1 MNNFLTA
8 NRLRVF
14 FLSVLMALL
23 SACQPTT
30 ETKLVSVATIKVPEG
45 LPAVDVSKG
54 IYEVAVHDGVSY
66 EDVVDSLKSISEG
79 MNFVNPANFPIGD
92 HMKARDQ
99 SPQGVLEV
107 RAFCNLG
114 MGAEIMMDHPEF
126 VAFAPCRV
134 ALYEKQKAEGGLQL
148 YLGLAR
154 PTFDLQS
161 IDAPTER
168 AKKAAIQLEE
178 TLLDIM
184 DKASK
189 GDF

>member
-1 MNNFLTA
+1 MQA
-8 NRLRVF
+8 RLQGKISLFVAA
-14 FLSVLMALL
+14 ALL
-23 SACQPTT
+23 SLTACQQPK
-30 ETKLVSVATIKVPEG
+30 EIVADKQEPLTVKVPAG
-45 LPAVDVSKG
+45 LPVVDYNRA
-54 IYEVAVHDGVSY
+54 IYEIPVQEGITH

-79 MNFVNPANFPIGD
+79 MNFVNPANFPIGE
-92 HMKARDQ
+92 HMLARDQ
-99 SPQGVLEV
+99 KPQGVLEV

-126 VAFAPCRV
+126 VVFAPCRV
-134 ALYEKQKAEGGLQL
+134 ALYERMDADGNKQL
-148 YLGLAR
+148 YLGLDR

-161 IDAPTER
+161 IQNPTER

-178 TLLDIM
+178 TLLEIM

>member
-1 MNNFLTA
+1 MQALSHFKVAFCTA
-8 NRLRVF
+8 MFIGLVGCDRSQQIADKVE
-14 FLSVLMALL
+14 ALPI
-23 SACQPTT
+23 Q
-30 ETKLVSVATIKVPEG
+30 VPAD
-45 LPAVDVSKG
+45 LPAVDYSKA
-54 IYEVAVHDGVSY
+54 IYEVPVQDGVTY

-79 MNFVNPANFPIGD
+79 MNFVNPANFPIGE
-92 HMKARDQ
+92 HMLARDQ
-99 SPQGVLEV
+99 KPQGVLEV

-126 VAFAPCRV
+126 VVFAPCRV
-134 ALYEKQKAEGGLQL
+134 ALYERQDATTGNKQL
-148 YLGLAR
+148 YLGLDR

-161 IDAPTER
+161 ISNPTER
-168 AKKAAIQLEE
+168 AQKAAIQLEE

>member
-1 MNNFLTA
+1 MRHPT
-8 NRLRVF
+8 V
-14 FLSVLMALL
+14 SVILVVLVVLL
-23 SACQPTT
+23 SSGCQKAIAPQTNQ
-30 ETKLVSVATIKVPEG
+30 LLLDVKVPAG
-45 LPAVDVSKG
+45 LPAVDHTSA
-54 IYEVAVHDGVSY
+54 IYEIPVADGVSY

-79 MNFVNPANFPIGD
+79 LNFVNPANFPIGE
-92 HMKARDQ
+92 HMLARDQ
-99 SPQGVLEV
+99 APQGVLEV

-126 VAFAPCRV
+126 VVFAPCRI
-134 ALYEKQKAEGGLQL
+134 ALYEKQDGNGDKQL
-148 YLGLAR
+148 YLGLDR

-161 IDAPTER
+161 IKQPSAR
-168 AKKAAIQLEE
+168 AKAAAIQLEE